1 MYEELKRDVRLLT
14 SLLGQIIREQEG
26 KKVFDLVEDL
36 RKTTKRLRRRLTPS
50 DIRKKDDLIQRLDIE
65 TADSISRAFTLY
77 FHLVNLAE
85 EKQRERRLRDRETEG
100 RPPEGSMET
109 GFARVLA
116 AASDRPQRERIE
128 ELLTGLTIEP
138 VLTTHPTEAK
148 RRTVADH
155 LTSITDL
162 HAQWEIPN
170 LLPAQRRQIEER
182 ILAVLEAL
190 WVTNQTRA
198 LRATVEG
205 EVERVLFTF
214 RRSIFPVI
222 PLFYRKLESATNL
235 KDWHL
240 PVLTFGS
247 WVGGD
252 RDGNPAVTPQV
263 SLHSVELHRRLIL
276 GY

>member
-1 MYEELKRDVRLLT
+1 RALT
-14 SLLGQIIREQEG
+14 RYL
-26 KKVFDLVEDL
+26 
-36 RKTTKRLRRRLTPS
+36 
-50 DIRKKDDLIQRLDIE
+50 
-65 TADSISRAFTLY
+65 
-77 FHLVNLAE
+77 HLVNLAE

-205 EVERVLFTF
+205 EVERALFAS
-214 RRSIFPVI
+214 RR
-222 PLFYRKLESATNL
+222 
-235 KDWHL
+235 
-240 PVLTFGS
+240 PVLAS
-247 WVGGD
+247 IPPV
-252 RDGNPAVTPQV
+252 RPQ
-263 SLHSVELHRRLIL
+263 SARALNLTDPPLP
-276 GY
+276 